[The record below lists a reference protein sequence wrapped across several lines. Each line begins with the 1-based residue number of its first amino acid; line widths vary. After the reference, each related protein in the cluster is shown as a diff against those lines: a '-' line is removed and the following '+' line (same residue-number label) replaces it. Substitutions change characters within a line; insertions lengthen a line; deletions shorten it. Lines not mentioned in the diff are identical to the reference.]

1 MQAHGPFQY
10 QVDEDLVVEAMR
22 RHMLRRLT
30 GGFVGK
36 LFILVLG
43 LLVLLLVL
51 DLALY
56 GRLSAT
62 SIAFVVAIPSAL
74 LMINLW
80 LVPRLARRQFRQSA
94 ALRAPS
100 TIAWDGELIHLAC
113 DRGESRIPI
122 TALYRWD
129 RTDRAIL
136 LYQTEMMF
144 NPVPKAALGEAAD
157 RLIARI
163 EEAGVKRN

>member
-1 MQAHGPFQY
+1 
-10 QVDEDLVVEAMR
+10 
-22 RHMLRRLT
+22 MLA
-30 GGFVGK
+30 
-36 LFILVLG
+36 VLA
-43 LLVLLLVL
+43 LLLVL

-62 SIAFVVAIPSAL
+62 AVAFVVAIPAAL

-100 TIAWDGELIHLAC
+100 TVAWDGELIHLAC
-113 DRGESRIPI
+113 DRGELHIPI
-122 TALYRWD
+122 AELYRWD
-129 RTDRAIL
+129 RTKRAIM

-144 NPVPKAALGEAAD
+144 NPVPKSAMGEAAD
-157 RLIARI
+157 RLIARL